1 MINAIISLDLS
12 RRLNME
18 RMTIEEFKN
27 QSNIEIIESIMK
39 INNGYVTSKE
49 LSDLGI
55 HRMYLNIMKDKK
67 MIEKVIGNNDSIEI
81 VAISGLVTEFM
92 KNKGIR
98 VLARGIRDSEDLYYE
113 LKMSRMNK
121 LLYPEM
127 DTIFLNT
134 SENYTHISSS
144 LIKEILKFGGPI
156 DGLVPEILI
165 EDIKSKFIKK

>member
-1 MINAIISLDLS
+1 MALYRLANIFEKVYISIAVNLEKSPIFTLE
-12 RRLNME
+12 E
-18 RMTIEEFKN
+18 R
-27 QSNIEIIESIMK
+27 
-39 INNGYVTSKE
+39 
-49 LSDLGI
+49 
-55 HRMYLNIMKDKK
+55 KK

-81 VAISGLVTEFM
+81 VAISGLVTEYM
-92 KNKGIR
+92 KNNQIK

-144 LIKEILKFGGPI
+144 LIKEILKFNGPI
-156 DGLVPEILI
+156 EGLVPEILI

>member
-1 MINAIISLDLS
+1 
-12 RRLNME
+12 ME
-18 RMTIEEFKN
+18 ER
-27 QSNIEIIESIMK
+27 
-39 INNGYVTSKE
+39 
-49 LSDLGI
+49 
-55 HRMYLNIMKDKK
+55 KK

-92 KNKGIR
+92 KNNGIR